1 MTPAFTATP
10 IPSETP
16 TPSITPIPTE
26 TLLAA
31 SLTPTLAP
39 TATATVSGVISSNQ
53 NVNIRSG
60 PNGDVVG
67 SMPPGTEFGV
77 LSIET
82 DERGFAWYQISY
94 LNEDDEIALGW
105 VRANLVLTDFNEA
118 TAGSSAAPASTT
130 ETDGTV
136 ERTPGPS
143 PVPDSKNVL
152 AYCSQRGVRPPTI
165 NTNDS
170 VYIWW
175 SWYATREDLMPQHLE
190 HATYTVRLDGQ
201 LLENWEDYTSEL
213 KPESGLY
220 YTYWYYPVGPLSAG
234 QHTVTYLLSW
244 DEQITDGRDQFGPGT
259 NQEVNEGSCE
269 FTVVEP

>member
-152 AYCSQRGVRPPTI
+152 AYCSQRGVRPPNI
-165 NTNDS
+165 NTEDN
-170 VYIWW
+170 VYIEW
-175 SWYATREDLMPQHLE
+175 SWYVSRSELMAQHLE
-190 HATYTVRLDGQ
+190 NATYTVRLDGQ
-201 LLENWEDYTSEL
+201 LLENWQNYTTEMKL
-213 KPESGLY
+213 VSGQY
-220 YTYWYYPVGPLSAG
+220 YVYWYYPVGQLSAG

-244 DEQITDGRDQFGPGT
+244 DEEITDGYNSFGPGT
-259 NQEVNEGSCE
+259 DEEVNEGSCE